1 MGARMVVAL
10 YKPAGQALF
19 LRGVKIGFAA
29 RVGYNPVTVEE
40 THRPACAALRPT
52 KDCM

>member
-1 MGARMVVAL
+1 MRANIGVTL

-19 LRGVKIGFAA
+19 LRGLK
-29 RVGYNPVTVEE
+29 VGLEPAVRYNPVTVDE

>member
-1 MGARMVVAL
+1 MGIVL
-10 YKPAGQALF
+10 KPAGQALF
-19 LRGVKIGFAA
+19 LRGGKVGFAA
-29 RVGYNPVTVEE
+29 RVGYNPVTVDE

>member
-1 MGARMVVAL
+1 MGAVL
-10 YKPAGQALF
+10 CKPAGHGLF
-19 LRGVKIGFAA
+19 LSGLNVGFES

-40 THRPACAALRPT
+40 THRPACAAPRPT

>member
-1 MGARMVVAL
+1 MGVVF
-10 YKPAGQALF
+10 KPAGQTLF
-19 LRGVKIGFAA
+19 LRGVKVGFAA
-29 RVGYNPVTVEE
+29 GVGYNPVTVEE